1 MATTFSFDL
10 KAEYDTLHSRFPNHK
25 EAPLI
30 GITGNFS
37 DGNLSLA
44 QGYYQSVIRAGG
56 VPLIIPPYEDTDLLI
71 NTLDTLDGILL
82 SGGGDINPLFWG
94 EEPLPE
100 LHSINAER
108 DLPELLTVRLAY
120 NRQLPMLGI
129 CRGCQVINIAFG
141 GTVWQDLATQ
151 CKESYIQHSQLALGN
166 YPVHEVRLTKGS
178 ALFETLGETAQVNSR
193 HHQAV
198 KDLGKG
204 LKVTAV
210 APDGVI
216 EGIEGTEGAS
226 IVAVQWHPEN
236 MWPDHE
242 EMKRIF
248 SDFLA
253 RVKESVR

>member
-1 MATTFSFDL
+1 MKKMRIAIT
-10 KAEYDTLHSRFPNHK
+10 ADTLPQISHVINHK
-25 EAPLI
+25 LAPFAPRQLVEVI
-30 GITGNFS
+30 DELGAIPIILADVHNATPEDFVDLF
-37 DGNLSLA
+37 DG
-44 QGYYQSVIRAGG
+44 
-56 VPLIIPPYEDTDLLI
+56 LIIP
-71 NTLDTLDGILL
+71 
-82 SGGGDINPLFWG
+82 GGPDVDPRFFGQQPVRALGRTNYKRDVF
-94 EEPLPE
+94 E
-100 LHSINAER
+100 LGMAKAAHA
-108 DLPELLTVRLAY
+108 AGK
-120 NRQLPMLGI
+120 PMLGI

-141 GTVWQDLATQ
+141 GTVWQDLTTQ
-151 CKESYIQHSQLALGN
+151 CCDSYIQHSQLALGN
-166 YPVHEVRLTKGS
+166 YPVHEVRLTEGS
-178 ALFETLGETAQVNSR
+178 SLFETLGETAQVNSR

-210 APDGVI
+210 AHDGVI

-253 RVKESVR
+253 RVKESVQ